1 MRVHLNAVSV
11 AVVVV
16 VVVAFGAAGQAH
28 AQPAPLRLTLDEVLA
43 KAVEASHR
51 LGEARARQAAAEAT
65 VVVRSKADR
74 PSATASAGYTRTNH
88 VDEFGVPQPNG
99 SLRVIYPDIP
109 NNYRTRLELV
119 WPVYTGG
126 RADALERAAQAEA
139 TATGADLA
147 AVQLDLRLEV
157 ARAYWALVTAEETVR
172 VLDAALV
179 SADRSLADVR
189 TRVEAG
195 FLPPN
200 DVSRSEAQRARQE
213 LLLIEAKGR
222 VQAVAVDLS
231 RLMGLTEP
239 VAIAP
244 VDRLESAAPVSA
256 DTATLVTEALGQR
269 PELTALSLRADAV
282 DARLTSIAATR
293 KPTVAFAS
301 GYDVAN
307 PNPRIFPRKDAWQD
321 SFDISLNV
329 SWNVWDSGRGAAERT
344 EAQASAVVLRERK
357 ADSEAQIRGDVQK
370 QLVEL
375 ASSRAALAP
384 AGLAV
389 TAAEE
394 TRRVVN
400 DRYEAGVATTLDV
413 LDAQLAVLQAALDRT
428 RVLADIRLSEA
439 RLARILGR

>member
-1 MRVHLNAVSV
+1 MRVHLNAVSAAVV
-11 AVVVV
+11 AV
-16 VVVAFGAAGQAH
+16 ALALAAAHPAH
-28 AQPAPLRLTLDEVLA
+28 AQSTPLRLTLDEAVA
-43 KAVEASHR
+43 KAVDASHR
-51 LGEARARQAAAEAT
+51 LGEARARQAGAEAA
-65 VVVRSKADR
+65 VVVRSKADQ
-74 PSATASAGYTRTNH
+74 PSASASAGYTRTNH
-88 VDEFGVPQPNG
+88 VDEFGVPQPSG
-99 SLRVIYPDIP
+99 ALRVIYPDIP
-109 NNYRTRLELV
+109 DNFRTRLELV

-139 TATGADLA
+139 TATGSDLA
-147 AVQLDLRLEV
+147 AVRLDLHLEV
-157 ARAYWALVTAEETVR
+157 ARAYWALVTAAETVR
-172 VLDAALV
+172 VLDAAVV
-179 SADRSLADVR
+179 SADQSLADVR

-200 DVSRSEAQRARQE
+200 DVSRSEAQRARQA

-222 VQAVAVDLS
+222 VQAVTVDLS
-231 RLMGLTEP
+231 RLMGLTQP
-239 VAIAP
+239 VPIEP
-244 VDRLESAAPVSA
+244 VDRLESPALASS
-256 DTATLVTEALGQR
+256 DTGALVTEALGQR
-269 PELTALSLRADAV
+269 PELTALSLRADSV
-282 DARLTSIAATR
+282 DARLSAIAATR

-307 PNPRIFPRKDAWQD
+307 PNPRIFPRQDVWQD

-329 SWNVWDSGRGAAERT
+329 SWNVWDSGRAAAERT
-344 EAQASAVVLRERK
+344 EVQAAATALRERK
-357 ADSEAQIRGDVQK
+357 ADTESQIRADVQK

-375 ASSRAALAP
+375 ASSRAALVP

-400 DRYEAGVATTLDV
+400 DRYDAGVATTLDV

>member
-1 MRVHLNAVSV
+1 MRVHLNAVSAAVV
-11 AVVVV
+11 AV
-16 VVVAFGAAGQAH
+16 ALAAASHVQ
-28 AQPAPLRLTLDEVLA
+28 AQPVPLRLTLDDAVA
-43 KAVEASHR
+43 KAVDASHR
-51 LGEARARQAAAEAT
+51 LGEARARQAGAEAT
-65 VVVRSKADR
+65 VVVRRKADD

-99 SLRVIYPDIP
+99 ALRVIYPDIP
-109 NNYRTRLELV
+109 DNFRTRLELV

-139 TATGADLA
+139 TASGSDLA
-147 AVQLDLRLEV
+147 AMRLDLRLEV

-172 VLDAALV
+172 VLDATV
-179 SADRSLADVR
+179 TWADRSLADVR
-189 TRVEAG
+189 TRVDAG

-200 DVSRSEAQRARQE
+200 DVSRSEAQRARQA

-222 VQAVAVDLS
+222 VQLVTVDLS

-239 VAIAP
+239 VPIEP
-244 VDRLESAAPVSA
+244 VDRLESPVPTSGDTSA
-256 DTATLVTEALGQR
+256 LVTEALGQR
-269 PELTALSLRADAV
+269 PELTALSLRAESV
-282 DARLTSIAATR
+282 DARLSAIAATR

-307 PNPRIFPRKDAWQD
+307 PNPRIFPRQDAWQD

-329 SWNVWDSGRGAAERT
+329 SWNVWDSGRAAAERT
-344 EAQASAVVLRERK
+344 EAQWSATALRERK
-357 ADSEAQIRGDVQK
+357 AEAEAQIRGDVQK

-375 ASSRAALAP
+375 ASSRAALVP

-394 TRRVVN
+394 TRRVVD

>member
-11 AVVVV
+11 AVVA
-16 VVVAFGAAGQAH
+16 VALAAASHVQ
-28 AQPAPLRLTLDEVLA
+28 AQPVPLRLTLDDAVA
-43 KAVEASHR
+43 KAVDASHR
-51 LGEARARQAAAEAT
+51 LGEARARQAGAEAT
-65 VVVRSKADR
+65 VVVRRKADD

-99 SLRVIYPDIP
+99 ALRVIYPDIP
-109 NNYRTRLELV
+109 DNFHTRLELV

-139 TATGADLA
+139 TASGSDLA
-147 AVQLDLRLEV
+147 AVRLDLRLEV

-172 VLDAALV
+172 VLDATV
-179 SADRSLADVR
+179 TWADRSLADVR
-189 TRVEAG
+189 TRVDAG

-200 DVSRSEAQRARQE
+200 DVSRSEAQRARQA

-222 VQAVAVDLS
+222 VQSVTVDLS

-239 VAIAP
+239 VPIEP
-244 VDRLESAAPVSA
+244 VDRLESPVPTASDTSA
-256 DTATLVTEALGQR
+256 LVTEALEQR
-269 PELTALSLRADAV
+269 PELTALSLRADSV
-282 DARLTSIAATR
+282 DARLSAIAATR
-293 KPTVAFAS
+293 KPMVAFAS

-307 PNPRIFPRKDAWQD
+307 PNPRIFPRQDAWQG

-329 SWNVWDSGRGAAERT
+329 SWNVWDSGRAAAERT
-344 EAQASAVVLRERK
+344 EAQASATALRERK
-357 ADSEAQIRGDVQK
+357 ADTESQIRADVQK

-375 ASSRAALAP
+375 ASSRAALVP

-394 TRRVVN
+394 TRRVVD

>member
-1 MRVHLNAVSV
+1 MRVHLNAVSAAVV
-11 AVVVV
+11 AVAL
-16 VVVAFGAAGQAH
+16 VAAHSAH
-28 AQPAPLRLTLDEVLA
+28 AQSTPLRLTLDEAVA

-51 LGEARARQAAAEAT
+51 LGEARARQASAEAT
-65 VVVRSKADR
+65 VVVRSRADK

-99 SLRVIYPDIP
+99 ALRVIYPDIP
-109 NNYRTRLELV
+109 DNFRTRVELV

-139 TATGADLA
+139 TATGSDLA
-147 AVQLDLRLEV
+147 AVRLDLRLEV

-172 VLDAALV
+172 VLDATVA
-179 SADRSLADVR
+179 SADQSLADVR

-200 DVSRSEAQRARQE
+200 DVSRSEAQRARQA

-222 VQAVAVDLS
+222 VQSVTVDLS

-239 VAIAP
+239 VPIEP
-244 VDRLESAAPVSA
+244 VDRLESPALASSDTSA
-256 DTATLVTEALGQR
+256 LVTEALGQR
-269 PELTALSLRADAV
+269 PELAALSLRADSV
-282 DARLTSIAATR
+282 DARLSAIAATR
-293 KPTVAFAS
+293 KPSVAFAS

-307 PNPRIFPRKDAWQD
+307 PNPRIFPRQDAWQD

-329 SWNVWDSGRGAAERT
+329 SWNFWDSGRAAAERT
-344 EAQASAVVLRERK
+344 EVQASATALRERK
-357 ADSEAQIRGDVQK
+357 ADTESQIRADVQK

-375 ASSRAALAP
+375 ASSRAALVP

>member
-11 AVVVV
+11 AVVA
-16 VVVAFGAAGQAH
+16 VALAAASHVQ
-28 AQPAPLRLTLDEVLA
+28 AQPVPLRLTLDDAVA
-43 KAVEASHR
+43 KAVDASHR
-51 LGEARARQAAAEAT
+51 LGEARARQAGAEAT
-65 VVVRSKADR
+65 VVVRRKADD

-99 SLRVIYPDIP
+99 ALRVIYPDIP
-109 NNYRTRLELV
+109 DNFRTRLELV

-139 TATGADLA
+139 TASGSDLA
-147 AVQLDLRLEV
+147 AMRLDLRLEV

-172 VLDAALV
+172 VLDATV
-179 SADRSLADVR
+179 TWADRSLADVR
-189 TRVEAG
+189 TRVDAG

-200 DVSRSEAQRARQE
+200 DVSRSEAQRARQA

-222 VQAVAVDLS
+222 VQLVTVDIS

-239 VAIAP
+239 VPIEP
-244 VDRLESAAPVSA
+244 VDRLESPVPTSGDTSA
-256 DTATLVTEALGQR
+256 LVTEALGQR
-269 PELTALSLRADAV
+269 PELTALSLRAESV
-282 DARLTSIAATR
+282 DARLSAIAATR

-307 PNPRIFPRKDAWQD
+307 PNPRIFPRQDAWQD

-329 SWNVWDSGRGAAERT
+329 SWNVWDSGRAAAERT
-344 EAQASAVVLRERK
+344 EAQWSATALRERK
-357 ADSEAQIRGDVQK
+357 AEAEAQIRGDVQK

-375 ASSRAALAP
+375 ASSRAALVP

-394 TRRVVN
+394 TRRVVD

>member
-1 MRVHLNAVSV
+1 MRVHLNAVSA

-16 VVVAFGAAGQAH
+16 ALAAAHSAH
-28 AQPAPLRLTLDEVLA
+28 AQSTPLRLTLDEAVA
-43 KAVEASHR
+43 KAVDASHR
-51 LGEARARQAAAEAT
+51 LGEARARQAGAEAS
-65 VVVRSKADR
+65 VVVRSKADK

-99 SLRVIYPDIP
+99 ALRVIYPDIP
-109 NNYRTRLELV
+109 DNFRTRLELV

-139 TATGADLA
+139 TATGSDLA
-147 AVQLDLRLEV
+147 AVRLDLRLEV

-172 VLDAALV
+172 VLDATVA
-179 SADRSLADVR
+179 SADQSLADVR

-200 DVSRSEAQRARQE
+200 DVSRSEAQRARQA

-222 VQAVAVDLS
+222 VQSVTVDLS

-239 VAIAP
+239 VPIEP
-244 VDRLESAAPVSA
+244 VDRLESPALASS
-256 DTATLVTEALGQR
+256 DTGALVTEALGQR
-269 PELTALSLRADAV
+269 PELTALSLRADSV
-282 DARLTSIAATR
+282 DARLSAIAATR

-307 PNPRIFPRKDAWQD
+307 PNPRIFPRQDAWQD

-329 SWNVWDSGRGAAERT
+329 SWNFWDAGRAAAERT
-344 EAQASAVVLRERK
+344 EVQASATALRERK
-357 ADSEAQIRGDVQK
+357 ADTESQIRADVQK

-375 ASSRAALAP
+375 ASSRAALVP

>member
-1 MRVHLNAVSV
+1 MRVHLNAVSAAVV
-11 AVVVV
+11 AV
-16 VVVAFGAAGQAH
+16 ALAAASHVQ
-28 AQPAPLRLTLDEVLA
+28 AQPVPLRLTLDDAVA
-43 KAVEASHR
+43 KAVDASHR
-51 LGEARARQAAAEAT
+51 LGEARARQAGAEAT
-65 VVVRSKADR
+65 VVVRRKADD

-99 SLRVIYPDIP
+99 ALRVIYPDIP
-109 NNYRTRLELV
+109 DNFRTRLELV

-139 TATGADLA
+139 TASGSDLA
-147 AVQLDLRLEV
+147 AMRLDLRLEV

-172 VLDAALV
+172 VLDATV
-179 SADRSLADVR
+179 TWADRSLADVR
-189 TRVEAG
+189 TRVDAG

-200 DVSRSEAQRARQE
+200 DVSRSEAQRARQA

-222 VQAVAVDLS
+222 VQLVTVDLS

-239 VAIAP
+239 VPIEP
-244 VDRLESAAPVSA
+244 VDRLESPVPTSGDTSA
-256 DTATLVTEALGQR
+256 LVTEALGQR
-269 PELTALSLRADAV
+269 PELTALSLRADSV
-282 DARLTSIAATR
+282 DARLSAIAATR
-293 KPTVAFAS
+293 KPTVSFAS

-307 PNPRIFPRKDAWQD
+307 PNPRIFPRQDAWQD

-329 SWNVWDSGRGAAERT
+329 SWNVWDSGRAAAERT
-344 EAQASAVVLRERK
+344 EAQWSATALRERK
-357 ADSEAQIRGDVQK
+357 AEAEAQIRGDVQK

-375 ASSRAALAP
+375 ASSRAALVP

-394 TRRVVN
+394 TRRVVD

>member
-11 AVVVV
+11 AVVA
-16 VVVAFGAAGQAH
+16 VALAAASHVQ
-28 AQPAPLRLTLDEVLA
+28 AQPAPLRLTLDDAVA
-43 KAVEASHR
+43 KAVDASHR
-51 LGEARARQAAAEAT
+51 LGEARARQAGAEAT
-65 VVVRSKADR
+65 VVVRRKADD

-99 SLRVIYPDIP
+99 ALRVIYPDIP
-109 NNYRTRLELV
+109 DNFRTRLELV

-139 TATGADLA
+139 TASGSDLA
-147 AVQLDLRLEV
+147 AMRLDLRLEV

-172 VLDAALV
+172 VLDATV
-179 SADRSLADVR
+179 TWADRSLADVR
-189 TRVEAG
+189 TRVDAG

-200 DVSRSEAQRARQE
+200 DVSRSEAQRARQA

-222 VQAVAVDLS
+222 VQLVTVDIS

-239 VAIAP
+239 VPIEP
-244 VDRLESAAPVSA
+244 VDRLESPVPTSGDTSA
-256 DTATLVTEALGQR
+256 LVTEALGQR
-269 PELTALSLRADAV
+269 PELTALSLRAESV
-282 DARLTSIAATR
+282 DARLSAIAATR

-307 PNPRIFPRKDAWQD
+307 PNPRIFPRQDAWQD

-329 SWNVWDSGRGAAERT
+329 SWNVWDSGRAAAERT
-344 EAQASAVVLRERK
+344 EAQWSATALRERK
-357 ADSEAQIRGDVQK
+357 AEAEAQIRADVQK

-375 ASSRAALAP
+375 ASSRAALVP

-394 TRRVVN
+394 TRRVVD

>member
-11 AVVVV
+11 AVVA
-16 VVVAFGAAGQAH
+16 VALAAASHVQ
-28 AQPAPLRLTLDEVLA
+28 AQPAPLRLTLDDAVA
-43 KAVEASHR
+43 KAVDASHR
-51 LGEARARQAAAEAT
+51 LGEARARQAGAEAT
-65 VVVRSKADR
+65 VVVRRKADD

-99 SLRVIYPDIP
+99 ALRVIYPDIP
-109 NNYRTRLELV
+109 DNFRTRLELV

-139 TATGADLA
+139 TASGSDLA
-147 AVQLDLRLEV
+147 AMRLDLRLEV

-172 VLDAALV
+172 VLDATV
-179 SADRSLADVR
+179 TWADRSLADVR
-189 TRVEAG
+189 TRVDAG

-200 DVSRSEAQRARQE
+200 DVSRSEAQRARQA

-222 VQAVAVDLS
+222 VQLVTVDLS

-239 VAIAP
+239 VPIEP
-244 VDRLESAAPVSA
+244 VDRLESPVPTSGDTSA
-256 DTATLVTEALGQR
+256 LVTEALGQR
-269 PELTALSLRADAV
+269 PELNALSLRAESV
-282 DARLTSIAATR
+282 DARLSAIAATR

-307 PNPRIFPRKDAWQD
+307 PNPRIFPRQDAWQD

-329 SWNVWDSGRGAAERT
+329 SWNVWDSGRAAAERT
-344 EAQASAVVLRERK
+344 EAQWSATALRERK
-357 ADSEAQIRGDVQK
+357 AEAEAQIRGDVQK

-375 ASSRAALAP
+375 ASSRAALVP

-394 TRRVVN
+394 TRRVVD